1 MDKYFKILG
10 LNSSASK
17 GEIKKAYRKLA
28 FQYHPDKNSDPKAQE
43 YFVLITL
50 AYDSLMNPNQTVS
63 KTTTT
68 ARKTENSVEERMK
81 RAKARQAYQNARK
94 AKQEERFFKKLT
106 IGSYWRTLN
115 ILMILGCIAASVT
128 LLDIFLPYHQRTV
141 EIKQIQFIP
150 YRGIANEDLSE
161 LYATDGTHVLFNGRW
176 KGDLISRKQRIVT
189 ANKTALADIYK
200 KTKKHKIIRTVQLRE
215 TWLSHTIVE
224 VGFHNPGLHKEAL
237 KYGEAWVIRN
247 FDRIIATNKI
257 DYLWSKADFHF
268 MLLPWMFVLLF
279 LCPLIAR
286 LQKSKT
292 LRFTIFYT
300 FSLYIISP
308 VLAYYWLTQYRI
320 FHIIT
325 LGFW

>member
-1 MDKYFKILG
+1 MKFG

-50 AYDSLMNPNQTVS
+50 AYDSLMNPHQTVTR
-63 KTTTT
+63 TTTT
-68 ARKTENSVEERMK
+68 SARKKEDSVEERMK

-115 ILMILGCIAASVT
+115 IIMILGCIAAAVT
-128 LLDIFLPYHQRTV
+128 LMDIFLPHHERTV
-141 EIKQIQFIP
+141 EVEQIQFIP
-150 YRGIANEDLSE
+150 YRGIANEDLAE
-161 LYATDGTHVLFNGRW
+161 LYAKDGTHVLFDGRW
-176 KGDLISRKQRIVT
+176 KGELTSRKQPNT
-189 ANKTALADIYK
+189 NTHKNHN
-200 KTKKHKIIRTVQLRE
+200 HKIVRTVQLRE
-215 TWLSHTIVE
+215 TWLSHTIVA
-224 VGFHNPGLHKEAL
+224 VGFHNPGLHQEAL
-237 KYGEAWVIRN
+237 KNGEAWTVRN
-247 FDRIIATNKI
+247 FNRIIATNKV

-268 MLLPWMFVLLF
+268 MLLPWLFVVLF
-279 LCPLIAR
+279 LCPLMAR

-292 LRFTIFYT
+292 LRFTILYT

-308 VLAYYWLTQYRI
+308 ALAYYWLTQYRL